1 MIFKFNIFHLSR
13 TAMTLCVARDA
24 GLFKG
29 SFYFFSHLWS
39 RASSAVIL
47 YSGYT
52 LRVSSKKSM
61 HSSDI
66 FLGISNNPEFILEN
80 IRKGVLLLNGS
91 LPVRM

>member
-1 MIFKFNIFHLSR
+1 M
-13 TAMTLCVARDA
+13 
-24 GLFKG
+24 
-29 SFYFFSHLWS
+29 
-39 RASSAVIL
+39 ASSAVNL

-52 LRVSSKKSM
+52 FKVSNKKSM

-66 FLGISNNPEFILEN
+66 FFGISNNPEFIFEN